1 MSETRI
7 QRDNKRD
14 TEALARLYAEEDS
27 DRGFLAR
34 QILRLLI
41 EQAASQQDG
50 EDEQATIGK
59 VS

>member
-7 QRDNKRD
+7 RRDNKRD

-34 QILRLLI
+34 QILRLLV
-41 EQAASQQDG
+41 EQAATNDG